1 MDKEQYEAYKNSV
14 KIIYESNL
22 QNESGQPY
30 LKMLEATTAKGGKYV
45 YSQRA
50 GIDSIKFI
58 LIDRNHKLF
67 GLVQELKPPIM
78 DLEYNQ
84 AYNISAFGGS
94 MDLEVKKVSG
104 SYQKVNLVRESNIS
118 LVAREVLEETGY
130 YVTPERIVYKFSKLL
145 GSQSDEIVHGYVI
158 DVTNLTP
165 ANRKLEDGEESSS
178 VVWLSTE
185 DVIKYGC
192 LSAIT
197 LALMA

>member
-1 MDKEQYEAYKNSV
+1 MDTTQYEDYKNSV
-14 KIIYESNL
+14 KVIAESDLKNKL
-22 QNESGQPY
+22 GQPY
-30 LKMLEATTAKGGKYV
+30 IKLLEATTPKGSKYV

-50 GIDSIKFI
+50 GVDSVKFM

-78 DLEYNQ
+78 GVEYNQ

-94 MDLEVKKVSG
+94 MSLDIKKVSG
-104 SYQKVNLVRESNIS
+104 SYQKVSLVRESNIS
-118 LVAREVLEETGY
+118 LIAKEVKEETGY
-130 YVTPERIVYKFSKLL
+130 YVTPERISYKFSKLL
-145 GSQSDEIVHGYVI
+145 GSQSDEVVHGYII

-165 ANRKLEDGEESSS
+165 ANRELEDGEESSS
-178 VVWLSTE
+178 VVWLSAE

-192 LSAIT
+192 LSAIA